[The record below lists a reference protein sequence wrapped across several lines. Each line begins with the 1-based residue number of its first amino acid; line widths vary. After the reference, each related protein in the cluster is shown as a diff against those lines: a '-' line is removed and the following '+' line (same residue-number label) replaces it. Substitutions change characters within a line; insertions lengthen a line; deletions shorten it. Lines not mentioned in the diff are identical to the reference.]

1 MPRSTIIGYEQ
12 KCSPPTV
19 PTMTRLHAALTDMY
33 SHYVG
38 TNADPEGFLSDLAI
52 LLSQDED
59 LAFDIENE
67 LQEARDL
74 D

>member
-1 MPRSTIIGYEQ
+1 
-12 KCSPPTV
+12 
-19 PTMTRLHAALTDMY
+19 MTRLEAALTDMY
-33 SHYVG
+33 AYYVG

-52 LLSQDED
+52 ILSQDDD